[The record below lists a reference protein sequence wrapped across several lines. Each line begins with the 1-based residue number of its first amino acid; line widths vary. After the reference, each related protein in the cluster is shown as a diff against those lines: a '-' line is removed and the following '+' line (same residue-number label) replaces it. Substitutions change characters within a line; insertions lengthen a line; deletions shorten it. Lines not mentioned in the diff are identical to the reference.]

1 MNKLINAE
9 KLHAYLWILSYT
21 LFGITMQFLE
31 KKYALGNEAHLQSL
45 LHWIV
50 LLVLL
55 FVFYPWL
62 WYVRYLSKKA
72 SWKPATI
79 ISTVFLFPFTGWLFM
94 NIILTIFGFM
104 P

>member
-1 MNKLINAE
+1 MNKTISAE
-9 KLHAYLWILSYT
+9 KLHAYLWILLYA
-21 LFGITMQFLE
+21 LFGITMRFLE
-31 KKYALGNEAHLQSL
+31 KKYALGNEAHLQSM

-50 LLVLL
+50 LFVLL

-72 SWKPATI
+72 SWELGKI
-79 ISTVFLFPFTGWLFM
+79 ISTVFLIPFSGWLFM
-94 NIILTIFGFM
+94 NIILTILGFM